1 MARNIGKVGPLFKA
15 YFVEAV
21 KRTENGVAENH
32 HHNATEKNGEVI
44 AAIR

>member
-1 MARNIGKVGPLFKA
+1 MARNIGEVGPLFKA

-21 KRTENGVAENH
+21 KRTENGIAENH
-32 HHNATEKNGEVI
+32 HHGGAEKNGELG